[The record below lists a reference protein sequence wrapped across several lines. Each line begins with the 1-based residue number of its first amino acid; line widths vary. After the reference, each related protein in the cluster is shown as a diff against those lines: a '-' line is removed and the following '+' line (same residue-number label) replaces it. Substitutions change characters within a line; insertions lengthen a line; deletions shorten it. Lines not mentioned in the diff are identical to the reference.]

1 VHVQAGGG
9 ACLTGPDLDKIT
21 DLADQPQALTA
32 RQVNGRGPVT
42 GERVGDLAGI
52 GDLAEDLSGGSPD
65 LYCSAAVGM
74 AQGVGRELADRAP
87 GRVGLEYT
95 IVAVTCYFS

>member
-1 VHVQAGGG
+1 
-9 ACLTGPDLDKIT
+9 
-21 DLADQPQALTA
+21 
-32 RQVNGRGPVT
+32 VT